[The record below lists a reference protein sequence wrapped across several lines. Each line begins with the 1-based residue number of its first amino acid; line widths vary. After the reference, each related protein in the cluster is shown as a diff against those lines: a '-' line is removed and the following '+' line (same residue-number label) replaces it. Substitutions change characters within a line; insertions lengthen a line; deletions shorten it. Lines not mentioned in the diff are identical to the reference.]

1 MNITLFKGI
10 LFGIFGVA
18 ALIGIFVFATY
29 TNNNSSNGGNGPV
42 LIWGTLP
49 ADAIQNLLVT
59 AGQTDEG
66 LRSVMYV
73 EKSAETLPSE
83 LAAAIATDTG
93 PDLVLDSQ
101 ENLHALQKFISP
113 IPFTALSPATFTNS
127 FIGGARVFAATE
139 GYYGIPFLVDPIALF
154 ANRSILATVGIPK
167 PPSTW
172 EGLVG
177 LVPKVAEYTPSRQI
191 ARALIGLGTY
201 PNVQNAAGILE
212 TLFLQQGVPLSVYE
226 NGYLKADLGVS
237 GPGAPVLVFY
247 TQFADPSKISYTW
260 NTSLPDSRQAFL
272 SGNSALYLGFIS
284 EAEYLS
290 AANPNLEVTVTP
302 VPQPATASAKAAYG
316 RVYAFMVARGA
327 HNGTGGYNVAVK
339 LVNSYAAVAGAAT
352 GRAPALLTDLSSPPS
367 DAVGEVAYTE
377 ALYTKTWLSPSKGST
392 DTVFSAM
399 IQNVMSSRISLES
412 ALANAE
418 GSLTAL
424 LQK

>member
-10 LFGIFGVA
+10 LFGVFGVA

-29 TNNNSSNGGNGPV
+29 TNNNSSNGGTGPV

-49 ADAIQNLLVT
+49 GDAIQNLLVT

-73 EKSAETLPSE
+73 EKSAETLPNE
-83 LAAAIATDTG
+83 LASAIATGSG

-101 ENLHALQKFISP
+101 ENLYALQKFLSP
-113 IPFTALSPATFTNS
+113 IPFSVLSPSTFTNS
-127 FIGGARVFAATE
+127 FIGGADVYATTE

-154 ANRSILATVGIPK
+154 ANRSILASAGVPK
-167 PPSTW
+167 APATW

-177 LVPKVAEYTPSRQI
+177 LVPKVTTYTSSRQI
-191 ARALIGLGTY
+191 TRALIGLGAY

-212 TLFLQQGVPLSVYE
+212 TLFLQQGVALSVFE
-226 NGYLKADLGVS
+226 NGYLKADLGVGGS
-237 GPGAPVLVFY
+237 GTPVLVFY
-247 TQFADPSKISYTW
+247 SQFADPAKISYTW
-260 NTSLPDSRQAFL
+260 NSSLPDSRQAFL
-272 SGNSALYLGFIS
+272 SGDSALYLGFIS
-284 EAEYLS
+284 EAEYMS

-302 VPQPATASAKAAYG
+302 VPQPATASAKATYG
-316 RVYAFMVARGA
+316 RVYAFMVPRGA
-327 HNGTGGYNVAVK
+327 HNSTGGYNVAVK
-339 LVNSYAAVAGAAT
+339 LVNTYGAVAGAAT
-352 GRAPALLTDLSSPPS
+352 GRAPALLTDLTSPPE

-377 ALYTKTWLSPSKGST
+377 ALYTKTWLSPPKGDT

-399 IQNVMSSRISLES
+399 IQTVMSGRISLES